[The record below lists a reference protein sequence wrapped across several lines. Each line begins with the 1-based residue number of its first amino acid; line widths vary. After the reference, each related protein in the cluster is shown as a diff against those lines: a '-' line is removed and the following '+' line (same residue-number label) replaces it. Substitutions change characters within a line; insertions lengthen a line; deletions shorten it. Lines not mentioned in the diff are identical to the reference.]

1 MIQACEGWQSK
12 GHLVGSVFFIILK
25 NPIRKKKWSWK
36 HIVKAPS
43 MEFID
48 FCYLFLISV
57 VCSHIIC
64 SHLYSHHACEH
75 VSRPPGL
82 GLVQPSTC
90 AGCKRSLCCPV
101 VQEDSVTQNLE
112 LLSTSTH
119 IETTIIRYNLFEM
132 TIFVATLAA
141 YISSHHTREWK
152 LKSWTAKSFFF
163 CRPILEWF
171 YWSHAVQ
178 RVDIS
183 SFAEFERGRFDCFL
197 GEALTPLDH
206 QFPCFPAIEWSR
218 FFLGGGQI
226 CSWKSRCLC
235 ETNKHP
241 GWIVYWVSSGRVNI
255 CVLISTFIVDERDKD
270 GGRTCWQVIWL
281 SGSFPGALVWSSFIP
296 ALLLFWPVCIA
307 IATARESLF
316 LLHSAGNPLLVG
328 RCRGSYLHLIFTP
341 IRAGKWT
348 EMFCESE
355 KLDRTCGAGHDLGG
369 GVWRGD
375 RKSETKWTRGG
386 NSLWLSR
393 GRPCCC
399 KPALNRLN

>member
-1 MIQACEGWQSK
+1 MSGNWRVELQNRSFSAGLFWSD
-12 GHLVGSVFFIILK
+12 FIEVMLSNAWIALPSLNLK
-25 NPIRKKKWSWK
+25 WAGLIVSWGRPW
-36 HIVKAPS
+36 HPS
-43 MEFID
+43 T
-48 FCYLFLISV
+48 ISF
-57 VCSHIIC
+57 
-64 SHLYSHHACEH
+64 H
-75 VSRPPGL
+75 VSQRLNDP
-82 GLVQPSTC
+82 
-90 AGCKRSLCCPV
+90 
-101 VQEDSVTQNLE
+101 DS
-112 LLSTSTH
+112 
-119 IETTIIRYNLFEM
+119 
-132 TIFVATLAA
+132 
-141 YISSHHTREWK
+141 
-152 LKSWTAKSFFF
+152 
-163 CRPILEWF
+163 
-171 YWSHAVQ
+171 
-178 RVDIS
+178 
-183 SFAEFERGRFDCFL
+183 
-197 GEALTPLDH
+197 
-206 QFPCFPAIEWSR
+206 
-218 FFLGGGQI
+218 FLGGGQI

>member
-1 MIQACEGWQSK
+1 MIQACVGWQSK

-43 MEFID
+43 MELID

-178 RVDIS
+178 RVDSS
-183 SFAEFERGRFDCFL
+183 SFAEFEMGRFDCFL

-206 QFPCFPAIEWSR
+206 QFPGFPAIEWSR
-218 FFLGGGQI
+218 FFLGGVRI
-226 CSWKSRCLC
+226 APES
-235 ETNKHP
+235 P
-241 GWIVYWVSSGRVNI
+241 GASVKPT
-255 CVLISTFIVDERDKD
+255 ST
-270 GGRTCWQVIWL
+270 L
-281 SGSFPGALVWSSFIP
+281 AGSFIESRLAALTFVCWLAP
-296 ALLLFWPVCIA
+296 LLLM
-307 IATARESLF
+307 REIRMVVGPADKSFGCQVRFQELLSEAALF
-316 LLHSAGNPLLVG
+316 QLCFCFGLSASP
-328 RCRGSYLHLIFTP
+328 
-341 IRAGKWT
+341 
-348 EMFCESE
+348 
-355 KLDRTCGAGHDLGG
+355 
-369 GVWRGD
+369 
-375 RKSETKWTRGG
+375 
-386 NSLWLSR
+386 
-393 GRPCCC
+393 
-399 KPALNRLN
+399 